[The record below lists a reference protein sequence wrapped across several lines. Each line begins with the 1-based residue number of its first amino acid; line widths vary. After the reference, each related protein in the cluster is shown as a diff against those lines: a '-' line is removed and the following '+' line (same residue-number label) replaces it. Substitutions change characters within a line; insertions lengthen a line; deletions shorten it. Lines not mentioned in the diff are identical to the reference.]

1 MPHYNREILVPYLK
15 DVCSAELLCRKLEQQ
30 KNVSESKLRD
40 ANYYLGNKPQVPAM
54 PVRKNYTKNV
64 VSARINVVGS
74 ILFLAFFVF
83 LACIAFEASDK
94 FHYYFD
100 FGLWG
105 SLLFEG
111 IMLLVMIGAGLLSLC
126 VLNYLFEE
134 AIGDRI
140 TARKRDKEEY
150 KSDVGRYETAKARY
164 DKWCANLSYYQNI
177 AQRERTNLNAC
188 NTHLAEAQQLRMQL
202 YNVNVIPSKYRNA
215 YAAYYLYDYFNTS
228 REDDLTQVLQTMLLE
243 EIIKRLDKVIEQQEN
258 IIIGQQRTMAMMEQQ
273 NKAAEQHRRGMMN
286 HIAKIEQN
294 QAQQTDYLEMIEAH
308 ERTTSFFAYATYL
321 DEIKK

>member
-30 KNVSESKLRD
+30 KYDSESKLRD
-40 ANYYLGNKPQVPAM
+40 VAYYQGNKPQVPAM
-54 PVRKNYTKNV
+54 PVRNRYTENV
-64 VSARINVVGS
+64 NSARKECLVGIVWVVLLALLLHIFYDEVYDNYVGTIGLILLGIIQPFAVLGIGFFLVVGIVYLLGA
-74 ILFLAFFVF
+74 ILERISA
-83 LACIAFEASDK
+83 IASD
-94 FHYYFD
+94 
-100 FGLWG
+100 
-105 SLLFEG
+105 
-111 IMLLVMIGAGLLSLC
+111 
-126 VLNYLFEE
+126 EE
-134 AIGDRI
+134 AYECDM
-140 TARKRDKEEY
+140 KRY
-150 KSDVGRYETAKARY
+150 QAAKAKY
-164 DKWCANLSYYQNI
+164 DRWCKSLSYYQNVE
-177 AQRERTNLNAC
+177 QLERINLNDC
-188 NTHLAEAQQLRMQL
+188 KTHLAEAQQLRTQL

-273 NKAAEQHRRGMMN
+273 NKETEQHRRSVMN

-294 QAQQTDYLEMIEAH
+294 QEQQTDYLQMIEAH

>member
-54 PVRKNYTKNV
+54 PIRENYTENV
-64 VSARINVVGS
+64 VSARVNVVVG
-74 ILFLAFFVF
+74 ILFVAFFAF
-83 LACIAFEASDK
+83 LVPIIYKVGYKLD
-94 FHYYFD
+94 YYFD
-100 FGLWG
+100 FGFFG
-105 SLLFEG
+105 SLLCEG
-111 IMLLVMIGAGLLSLC
+111 ITWLLIIGAGLFSLC
-126 VLNYLFEE
+126 GLVLLPE

-140 TARKRDKEEY
+140 TAKRKDKKAYECAME
-150 KSDVGRYETAKARY
+150 RYQAAKARY
-164 DKWCANLSYYQNI
+164 DKWCANLSYYQNV
-177 AQRERTNLNAC
+177 AQRERTNLTAC
-188 NTHLAEAQQLRMQL
+188 KTHLAEAQQLRTQL

-243 EIIKRLDKVIEQQEN
+243 EIIKRLDKIIERQED

-286 HIAKIEQN
+286 HIAQIEQN
-294 QAQQTDYLEMIEAH
+294 QAQQTDYLQMIEAH

>member
-30 KNVSESKLRD
+30 KIESESNLRD
-40 ANYYLGNKPQVPAM
+40 ANYYQQRKPPEPAM
-54 PVRKNYTKNV
+54 PVRKNYTENV
-64 VSARINVVGS
+64 DHARKECLVGILWVALLALLLHIFYDRVYDNYIGTIESILLDIIRPFAVLGIGFFLVVGIVYLLGA
-74 ILFLAFFVF
+74 IL
-83 LACIAFEASDK
+83 ER
-94 FHYYFD
+94 
-100 FGLWG
+100 
-105 SLLFEG
+105 
-111 IMLLVMIGAGLLSLC
+111 IGATAPD
-126 VLNYLFEE
+126 EE
-134 AIGDRI
+134 AYEC
-140 TARKRDKEEY
+140 AMKRY
-150 KSDVGRYETAKARY
+150 QAAKAGY
-164 DKWCANLSYYQNI
+164 DRWCKSLSYYRSV

-188 NTHLAEAQQLRMQL
+188 NTHLAEAQQLRAQL

-273 NKAAEQHRRGMMN
+273 NKEAEQHRRSVMN

>member
-30 KNVSESKLRD
+30 KNESESKLRD
-40 ANYYLGNKPQVPAM
+40 ANCYLGNKPQVPAM
-54 PVRKNYTKNV
+54 PIRKDYTKNV
-64 VSARINVVGS
+64 VDARTNVVVG
-74 ILFLAFFVF
+74 ILFVAFFAF
-83 LACIAFEASDK
+83 LIPIVYNVSDK
-94 FHYYFD
+94 LYYYFN
-100 FGLWG
+100 FGFFG

-111 IMLLVMIGAGLLSLC
+111 ITWLVIIGAGLFSLC
-126 VLNYLFEE
+126 GLAVLLE

-140 TARKRDKEEY
+140 TARRKDKKAYEGDTERY
-150 KSDVGRYETAKARY
+150 KAAKARY
-164 DKWCANLSYYQNI
+164 DRWCANLSYYQNI

-188 NTHLAEAQQLRMQL
+188 NTHLAEAQQLRAQL

-273 NKAAEQHRRGMMN
+273 NKEAEQHRRSVMN

>member
-30 KNVSESKLRD
+30 KNANESKLRD
-40 ANYYLGNKPQVPAM
+40 ANYYQKNEPQIPAM
-54 PVRKNYTKNV
+54 PVRKNYTENV
-64 VSARINVVGS
+64 NQARKECLVGIVLVAVLS
-74 ILFLAFFVF
+74 LLLHIFYNRV
-83 LACIAFEASDK
+83 
-94 FHYYFD
+94 YYNYVGTD
-100 FGLWG
+100 TID
-105 SLLFEG
+105 SLLFDIIQPFAVLG
-111 IMLLVMIGAGLLSLC
+111 IGFFWVCGIL
-126 VLNYLFEE
+126 YLFG
-134 AIGDRI
+134 AILERI
-140 TARKRDKEEY
+140 DATVPDKEAYECAMKRYQAAKEVHDRWY
-150 KSDVGRYETAKARY
+150 K
-164 DKWCANLSYYQNI
+164 NLSYYQNI
-177 AQRERTNLNAC
+177 AQRERRNLNAC
-188 NTHLAEAQQLRMQL
+188 KTHLAEAQQLREQL

-243 EIIKRLDKVIEQQEN
+243 EIIKRLDKIIERQED

-286 HIAKIEQN
+286 HIAQIEQN
-294 QAQQTDYLEMIEAH
+294 QAQQTDYLQMIEAH

>member
-40 ANYYLGNKPQVPAM
+40 ANYYQKNEPQIPAM
-54 PVRKNYTKNV
+54 PVRKNYTENV
-64 VSARINVVGS
+64 NNARKECLIGIVLVTLLALLLHIFYNQVYDNYVGTIES
-74 ILFLAFFVF
+74 ILLDIIRPFAVLGIGFFLVGGIVY
-83 LACIAFEASDK
+83 L
-94 FHYYFD
+94 
-100 FGLWG
+100 FGAIL
-105 SLLFEG
+105 ER
-111 IMLLVMIGAGLLSLC
+111 IGATAPD
-126 VLNYLFEE
+126 EE
-134 AIGDRI
+134 AYECAMKRYQAAKEVHDRW
-140 TARKRDKEEY
+140 Y
-150 KSDVGRYETAKARY
+150 K
-164 DKWCANLSYYQNI
+164 NLSYYQNI
-177 AQRERTNLNAC
+177 AQRERTNLTAC
-188 NTHLAEAQQLRMQL
+188 KTHLAEAQQLRTQL

-243 EIIKRLDKVIEQQEN
+243 EIIKRLDKIIERQED

-273 NKAAEQHRRGMMN
+273 NKAAEQHRRSVMN
-286 HIAKIEQN
+286 HIAQIEQN
-294 QAQQTDYLEMIEAH
+294 QEQQTNYLEMIEAH